1 MLLVPAI
8 DVKDGKCVRLRQ
20 GRMDDVTVFEDDP
33 RDAARRWVEA
43 GARRLHLVDLDGA
56 VEGTPRNAGVIRAVV
71 TEFSD
76 VDVQVGGGIRD
87 EDAIEGYLAT
97 GVRYVILGTRA
108 VTTPGFVADACVE
121 FPGHIMAGLD
131 GRDGRAAVDGWS
143 RLTRYHVED
152 LARRVEECGVEAI
165 VHTDVGRDGMLEG
178 PNVEATERLA
188 RLVNVPVFVS
198 GGVRN
203 LDDVRA
209 VCAAAGAGVAGAV
222 VGRALY
228 EGALDFAAAAALARE
243 LGEDSWDL

>member
-1 MLLVPAI
+1 MLLIPAI
-8 DVKDGKCVRLRQ
+8 DIRDGKCVRLRQ
-20 GRMDDVTVFEDDP
+20 GRMDEVTVFEDDP

-56 VEGTPRNAGVIRAVV
+56 FEGAPRNAGAIRAVAAD
-71 TEFSD
+71 FPD

-87 EDAIEGYLAT
+87 EDTIEGYLAT

-121 FPGHIMAGLD
+121 FPGHVIAALD
-131 GRDGRAAVDGWS
+131 ARDGKAAVDGWS
-143 RLTRYHVED
+143 KLTRIGVVD
-152 LARRVEECGVEAI
+152 LARRVEESGVEAI
-165 VHTDVGRDGMLEG
+165 IHTDIGRDGMLEG
-178 PNVEATERLA
+178 VNVEATKEVA
-188 RLVNVPVFVS
+188 EAVNLPVFAS
-198 GGVRN
+198 GGVRG

-209 VCAAAGAGVAGAV
+209 LCAAADSGIAGAI

-243 LGEDSWDL
+243 LGEDAWNL